1 MSSAVPDF
9 ENSKMTNNIALT
21 SRAEYVWM
29 PSEKEEK
36 EIKEKEKQKCKQK
49 ITFDKIYGNVSKVQ
63 LLYRENKSFPG
74 I

>member
-1 MSSAVPDF
+1 MLSAVPDF

-36 EIKEKEKQKCKQK
+36 EIKEKEK
-49 ITFDKIYGNVSKVQ
+49 
-63 LLYRENKSFPG
+63 
-74 I
+74 